1 MTDFTLEE
9 YYNDLKDQ
17 INLSAGAHEAP
28 QETQFLTFALD
39 KLQEL
44 DEIQSYQLIDDARD
58 ANDRFRADAFIEEE
72 DSQLS
77 TGMLGIVI
85 SLFDQAESP
94 ETLTRTELEK
104 FLKKLKTFV
113 TNSIKQDI
121 DEIFE
126 VGGGAHTLAKK
137 IRCVVDSERPKLK
150 FYIISNKPLSSRITD
165 LEKIVINDIQIDTQI
180 WDLNR
185 FYEIY
190 KGTGRVDIKIDLS
203 QTPIGVLEASSSDEN
218 ILIYLGVIPGNT
230 LFNIFDDW
238 GSRLL
243 EQNVRSFMGA
253 KNVANKGMRETI
265 RTAPEKFIAFNNGIS
280 ATASEVVT
288 ENIAGKLLITKMTNF
303 QIVNGGQT
311 TATIYAAGKAKW
323 DLNKIFVQMKLV
335 VVREE
340 NVSDLLIKI
349 SEYSNTQSKVQKS
362 DFFSHHDYHR
372 RMHDLSRQVIAP
384 PEPNSVVRTKWYYE
398 RIRKQYQNEQT
409 HMTDTQEKAFLR
421 ENPKQQLLTK
431 TDLGKYII
439 TFACL
444 PHVVCKGGEYNF
456 VQFSSIIREIWDR
469 NEADIN
475 VHYFKETIAKAII
488 WKNLNSSL
496 AERSMQMTSPS
507 KMGTYAISLLINK
520 INSEGKKL
528 NFEIIW
534 NMQGVPEKLKALLI
548 NISQKVHSCAT
559 DNNRDVENVDSY
571 LKSEKFWD
579 LVKTRINDI
588 SLDSISNL
596 FISEDEAAEII
607 RGGRQDQRLT
617 NALQIELMIKAV
629 SSNDWTLVEEF
640 LNAHNLKTPAKTDF
654 IRIAKRSPHTM
665 TPMQCKRIYET
676 FYAEYLELNPN
687 L

>member
-253 KNVANKGMRETI
+253 KKRC
-265 RTAPEKFIAFNNGIS
+265 
-280 ATASEVVT
+280 
-288 ENIAGKLLITKMTNF
+288 
-303 QIVNGGQT
+303 
-311 TATIYAAGKAKW
+311 
-323 DLNKIFVQMKLV
+323 
-335 VVREE
+335 
-340 NVSDLLIKI
+340 
-349 SEYSNTQSKVQKS
+349 
-362 DFFSHHDYHR
+362 
-372 RMHDLSRQVIAP
+372 
-384 PEPNSVVRTKWYYE
+384 
-398 RIRKQYQNEQT
+398 EQG
-409 HMTDTQEKAFLR
+409 D
-421 ENPKQQLLTK
+421 
-431 TDLGKYII
+431 
-439 TFACL
+439 
-444 PHVVCKGGEYNF
+444 
-456 VQFSSIIREIWDR
+456 
-469 NEADIN
+469 
-475 VHYFKETIAKAII
+475 
-488 WKNLNSSL
+488 
-496 AERSMQMTSPS
+496 
-507 KMGTYAISLLINK
+507 
-520 INSEGKKL
+520 EG
-528 NFEIIW
+528 
-534 NMQGVPEKLKALLI
+534 
-548 NISQKVHSCAT
+548 
-559 DNNRDVENVDSY
+559 DN
-571 LKSEKFWD
+571 
-579 LVKTRINDI
+579 
-588 SLDSISNL
+588 
-596 FISEDEAAEII
+596 
-607 RGGRQDQRLT
+607 
-617 NALQIELMIKAV
+617 
-629 SSNDWTLVEEF
+629 
-640 LNAHNLKTPAKTDF
+640 
-654 IRIAKRSPHTM
+654 
-665 TPMQCKRIYET
+665 
-676 FYAEYLELNPN
+676 
-687 L
+687 

>member
-9 YYNDLKDQ
+9 YYNDLKEQ
-17 INLSAGAHEAP
+17 INLSAGAHQAP

-58 ANDRFRADAFIEEE
+58 ANDRFRADAFIEED
-72 DSQLS
+72 DSELS

-94 ETLTRTELEK
+94 ENLTKTELEK

-113 TNSIKQDI
+113 TNTIKQDI

-126 VGGGAHTLAKK
+126 MGGGAHTLAKK
-137 IRCVVDSERPKLK
+137 IRKVVESERPKLK

-165 LEKIVINDIQIDTQI
+165 LEEILINDIQIDTHI

-185 FYEIY
+185 FYEVY

-203 QTPIGVLEASSSDEN
+203 QTPIGVLEASSNDKN
-218 ILIYLGVIPGNT
+218 INIYLGVIPGNT

-253 KNVANKGMRETI
+253 KNDANKGMKETI
-265 RTAPEKFIAFNNGIS
+265 RSAPEKFIAFNNGIS

-288 ENIAGKLLITKMTNF
+288 ENIAGRLFITKMTNF

-311 TATIYAAGKAKW
+311 TATIYAAGKSKW
-323 DLNKIFVQMKLV
+323 DISKIYVQMKLV
-335 VVREE
+335 VVSEE

-362 DFFSHHDYHR
+362 DFFSHHDFHR
-372 RMHDLSRQVIAP
+372 RMHELSRQNIAP

-409 HMTDTQEKAFLR
+409 HMTDSQQKVFLR

-431 TDLGKYII
+431 TDLGKYVI

-444 PHVVCKGGEYNF
+444 PHIVCKGGEYNF
-456 VQFSSIIREIWDR
+456 VQFSKIIREIWDK

-475 VHYFKETIAKAII
+475 SHYFKETIAKAII

-507 KMGTYAISLLINK
+507 KIGTYAISLLMAK

-528 NFEIIW
+528 NFEKIW
-534 NMQGVPEKLKALLI
+534 DRQGVPEQLKNLLI
-548 NISQKVHSCAT
+548 EISKKVHSYAT
-559 DNNRDVENVDSY
+559 DDNREVENVDSY
-571 LKSEKFWD
+571 LKAERFWD
-579 LVKTRINDI
+579 LVKLSINDI
-588 SLDSISNL
+588 NLDPISNL
-596 FISEDEAAEII
+596 FISENEVGEII
-607 RGGRQDQRLT
+607 KDGRKDQRLT
-617 NALQIELMIKAV
+617 NALQIELKIKGV
-629 SSNDWTLVEEF
+629 SPADWTLVEEY
-640 LNAHNLKTPAKTDF
+640 LDAHNLSTPAKLEL
-654 IRIAKRSPHTM
+654 IGIAKKSPHKM
-665 TPMQCKRIYET
+665 NPIQCKIIYET
-676 FYAEYLELNPN
+676 FYADYLIQNPN